1 VTIHK
6 NKTIF
11 LFASHSSFSGGNT
24 TVAYMLIVFVG
35 LGFIFLGFILLYL
48 LSIYSNGFVMYFL
61 LALSVLSFAIGFHI
75 ILALVM
81 HIIRV
86 RKRRVVES
94 EREGEAV
101 GELAM

>member
-1 VTIHK
+1 
-6 NKTIF
+6 
-11 LFASHSSFSGGNT
+11 
-24 TVAYMLIVFVG
+24 MLIVFEG
-35 LGFIFLGFILLYL
+35 LGFIFLGFVLLYL
-48 LSIYSNGFVMYFL
+48 LSIYSNSFVMYFL